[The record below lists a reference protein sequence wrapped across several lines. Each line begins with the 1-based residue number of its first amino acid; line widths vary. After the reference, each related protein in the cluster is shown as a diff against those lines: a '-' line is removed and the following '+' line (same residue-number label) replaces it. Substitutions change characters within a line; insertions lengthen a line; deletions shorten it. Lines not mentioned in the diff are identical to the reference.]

1 MYTQTETKQT
11 TSGIYLPL
19 EEHQAS
25 LRQYLERMA
34 KQAEGTKQALSEE
47 HILQLLEAHYQ
58 RLQEQLKQMKPT
70 TQEAVEEENRS
81 FIRSLVRYFVTLLEK
96 ANRAVSWTAAEC
108 EAMQQR
114 WRARILEGDQQLKHS
129 LSSLN
134 EKAADKVV
142 ISEVVEKEM
151 LEAMTDM
158 EEPMTPE
165 ESGQQEGQPL
175 DPSKQENTEQTN
187 APSEA
192 MPAFKERKISSEASA
207 EVFGEAPPEDPYE
220 QILTEVFLPEQTA
233 PENVASLVQAVQE
246 NTREML
252 HEVQEV
258 ITQKATEES
267 LVLTP
272 EKLTEILQEREAN
285 LLQTV
290 QDMLDKASKAPMDE
304 TLQQEKTATVTKIKA
319 AYQAMKQVVKVHTVN
334 KVIQTKNQ
342 VALTLR
348 KGVLHVNQKLY
359 QLSIQLEEKLQE
371 NIDVLEIERP
381 SLLEAYPD
389 MMQEA
394 GFSLTVD
401 EETYLIRYTEEE
413 KQLMITS
420 ENNPDQTIAYTETL
434 TMEMLEETLQQST
447 TKMEAILPEDAS
459 EEKNKVMDF

>member
-11 TSGIYLPL
+11 TSGIYLQL

-70 TQEAVEEENRS
+70 TQEAVEEESRS

-129 LSSLN
+129 LSNLN

-151 LEAMTDM
+151 LEAMIDT
-158 EEPMTPE
+158 EELTAPE

-192 MPAFKERKISSEASA
+192 GT

-246 NTREML
+246 NTRETL

-258 ITQKATEES
+258 ITQKATEEA
-267 LVLTP
+267 LVLTL

-290 QDMLDKASKAPMDE
+290 QDMLDKASKAPMEE

-319 AYQAMKQVVKVHTVN
+319 AYQAMKQVVKVHAVDQ
-334 KVIQTKNQ
+334 VIQTKNQ

-371 NIDVLEIERP
+371 NIAALEIERP

-413 KQLMITS
+413 NQLMITS
-420 ENNPDQTIAYTETL
+420 ENNPKQTIAYTEKL
-434 TMEMLEETLQQST
+434 TMERLEETLRQST
-447 TKMEAILPEDAS
+447 TKMEAFLPEDAS
-459 EEKNKVMDF
+459 EEKNKIMDF